1 MSRYNLSFSTEA
13 LYSTHSSPFMPP
25 KKKADKQVTFA
36 DADANSTD
44 PLQDSQPRRRKA
56 TRTWKAA
63 SSTTVANNGKEPQV
77 VPSRKRTTTKTTRK
91 TRQKDADRVA
101 DPPEHPQPLDQ
112 TNDDNLFFNPQ
123 TPVHVIPNKHSLRQ
137 SLRTPQTPRR
147 NPSPVTP
154 QRNQSPVT
162 PLPRAQG
169 CWPQPVSTVDNDGVE
184 TDIEAGLDLLSFIS
198 TPRRQ
203 VAGSSHQTPHRKTAG
218 SSRQTPWHQ
227 ASAPRQPATPRSNIR
242 LHPSDVASPVFT
254 TPRSGPHA
262 INQKKTPTKKKKRHA
277 DDVWP
282 FYEDLGRS
290 GHRCKLCIARNASE
304 RETAVYS
311 TNTASGILRRHLFTC
326 HVEDWVDLCDQEG
339 VDITAQEAQAAA
351 AEYRAGA
358 GASPSEHVPRLAF
371 SAEAFVDA
379 ICAFIAADSQSI
391 NIIENPQLRAIF
403 MMLRSGL
410 RDSDIPHRDK
420 IWSRIMQLWED
431 QLVHLKEDLLAALGR
446 ISTTMDLW
454 TDPNLVPYMCVTA
467 HWIQGKKAPGSD
479 KFALMLRRHDGEH
492 IARAYLYVL
501 DRVGITE
508 KLADDSAADYDPNAE
523 FSNRDIIAIVRT
535 LVRKICASHLRRK
548 HFSDCLHAEKM
559 KDYQLIRDV
568 DIRWGP
574 TALMIDRARL
584 LKPAIKRFLA
594 HLEFKELRR
603 YYLTEIDWATLD
615 RYSEILAHVLSGE
628 KTPTLC
634 FVLPAF
640 EAMIEKWRAL
650 WDTIPQ
656 FSDAIDAGIE
666 KLLGY
671 IDRLNESNV
680 YTLAMNMVADA
691 RQLFRDKL
699 ADYYIDLNAN
709 DQSTAPAA
717 PISAPTP
724 SRSTLWNPSWADE
737 LLGFAPLK
745 DPSTSAR
752 KKATLQQEID
762 VYLSGELEDAR
773 GLDLIKWWEGS
784 SVPSER
790 VFSSAGEDT
799 TKRHS
804 RMRHELMEALQML
817 KFSLKRGTPI
827 NFTFGMKAEEEIDR
841 LLVLLAEKD
850 EALEDKNVCLQDI
863 LSMLDSK
870 DLLEENLS
878 DAKDE

>member
-25 KKKADKQVTFA
+25 KKKADKQMPTRQILFKTV
-36 DADANSTD
+36 NLVVGKRPEHGKPQVLP
-44 PLQDSQPRRRKA
+44 PLPIMYPAARGPQRRRLE
-56 TRTWKAA
+56 RQ
-63 SSTTVANNGKEPQV
+63 GKRMLTEWLILQYMSFPTNIPYGNPY
-77 VPSRKRTTTKTTRK
+77 VPLKL
-91 TRQKDADRVA
+91 
-101 DPPEHPQPLDQ
+101 LDEI
-112 TNDDNLFFNPQ
+112 
-123 TPVHVIPNKHSLRQ
+123 HHQ
-137 SLRTPQTPRR
+137 SLPDEINHLLLPYLGPR
-147 NPSPVTP
+147 
-154 QRNQSPVT
+154 
-162 PLPRAQG
+162 
-169 CWPQPVSTVDNDGVE
+169 PVSTVDNDGVE

-218 SSRQTPWHQ
+218 SSRQTPRHQ

-262 INQKKTPTKKKKRHA
+262 INQKKTPTKKKKRRA
-277 DDVWP
+277 DDVWL

-311 TNTASGILRRHLFTC
+311 TNTASGILCRHLFTC

-339 VDITAQEAQAAA
+339 VDITAQEAQAAV

-371 SAEAFVDA
+371 SAEAFIDA
-379 ICAFIAADSQSI
+379 ICAFIAVDSQSI
-391 NIIENPQLRAIF
+391 NVIENPQLRAIF

-420 IWSRIMQLWED
+420 IRSRIMQLWED

-479 KFALMLRRHDGEH
+479 KFALTLRAELIGFHRVPGRHDGEH

-535 LVRKICASHLRRK
+535 LVRKIRASHLRRK

-568 DIRWGP
+568 DIRWGS
-574 TALMIDRARL
+574 TALMIDHARL

-594 HLEFKELRR
+594 HPEFKELRR

-656 FSDAIDAGIE
+656 FSDAINAGIE

-680 YTLAMNMVADA
+680 YTLAMILVLNPVMKLRWLEHYHPDMVADA

-699 ADYYIDLNAN
+699 ADYYIDLNTN

-717 PISAPTP
+717 PISAPTL

-737 LLGFAPLK
+737 LLGLAPLK

-827 NFTFGMKAEEEIDR
+827 NFTVGMKAEEEIDR

-850 EALEDKNVCLQDI
+850 EALEDKNVRLQDI
-863 LSMLDSK
+863 LSMLDMDIVITDQVK
-870 DLLEENLS
+870 RH
-878 DAKDE
+878 